1 MIQTARFAL
10 AAVAALT
17 FAVAVAPGCAPR
29 SPASPTSDSRA
40 GAAAANEVQSGA
52 PSDPSTSRS
61 EMKPMT
67 VRETPEQLRAR
78 LTRMQYEVTQNAA
91 TEPPFKNE
99 YWNNHEA
106 GLYVDIVS
114 GEPLFTS
121 LDKFDSG
128 CGWPSF
134 TKAIAE
140 SSIERKS
147 DTTWGM
153 TRTEVRTKNSDS
165 HLGHVFDDG
174 PGPIGERWCIN
185 SASLRFIPLAD
196 LEKEGYGAQL
206 ALFGKQASA
215 KSGADSKGGAQKDA
229 TPATSTKEIAVLAGG
244 CFWGMEDILRKL
256 PGVLETEV
264 GYTGGNVKN
273 ATYRNHEGH
282 AEAIRI
288 TFDPAQLTYGALLDM
303 FFKMHDPTTKNRQG
317 NDVGTSYRSAIFY
330 TSDAQKAEA
339 AAAIER
345 ATKSGRWKKPIVTE
359 VTAASEW
366 WPAEEYHQDY
376 LVKNPGGYTCHFV
389 RD

>member
-1 MIQTARFAL
+1 
-10 AAVAALT
+10 
-17 FAVAVAPGCAPR
+17 
-29 SPASPTSDSRA
+29 
-40 GAAAANEVQSGA
+40 
-52 PSDPSTSRS
+52 
-61 EMKPMT
+61 MT

-106 GLYVDIVS
+106 GLYVDVVS

-153 TRTEVRTKNSDS
+153 TRTEVRAKNSDS

-206 ALFGKQASA
+206 ALFGKQPGANAGTSA
-215 KSGADSKGGAQKDA
+215 RGGAQKDA
-229 TPATSTKEIAVLAGG
+229 APATNTKEIAVLAGG

-256 PGVLETEV
+256 PGVLDTEV
-264 GYTGGNVKN
+264 GYTGGTVAN
-273 ATYRNHEGH
+273 ATYENHEGH

-288 TFDPAQLTYGALLDM
+288 TFDPSKLTYGALLDM

-330 TSDAQKAEA
+330 TSEAQKAEA

-345 ATKSGRWKKPIVTE
+345 ATKSGRWKKPIATE
-359 VTAASEW
+359 VTAASAW

-376 LVKNPGGYTCHFV
+376 LVKHPGGYTCHFV

>member
-1 MIQTARFAL
+1 MFKLTVLAFAAPL
-10 AAVAALT
+10 VALT
-17 FAVAVAPGCAPR
+17 LACAPR
-29 SPASPTSDSRA
+29 PASSPASSSSSTAA
-40 GAAAANEVQSGA
+40 GDANAAA
-52 PSDPSTSRS
+52 PSH
-61 EMKPMT
+61 EEKPMIQ
-67 VRETPEQLRAR
+67 ETPEQLKAR
-78 LTRMQYEVTQNAA
+78 LTRMQFDVTQNAA

-99 YWNNHEA
+99 YWNNHEV

-121 LDKFDSG
+121 MDKFDSG

-134 TKAIAE
+134 TKPIAE
-140 SSIERKS
+140 SSIDRKHDGAFGWS
-147 DTTWGM
+147 
-153 TRTEVRTKNSDS
+153 RTEVRSKKADS

-185 SASLRFIPLAD
+185 SASLRFIPVAD

-215 KSGADSKGGAQKDA
+215 KSDTSAKGGAQKDA
-229 TPATSTKEIAVLAGG
+229 AAATKTEEIAILAGG

-273 ATYRNHEGH
+273 ATYKNHEGH

-288 TFDPAQLTYGALLDM
+288 VFDPSKLTFGALLDM

-317 NDVGTSYRSAIFY
+317 NDTGTSYRSAIFY
-330 TSDAQKAEA
+330 VSDAQKQEAEA
-339 AAAIER
+339 AVER
-345 ATKSGRWKKPIVTE
+345 ATKSGRWKKPIATE
-359 VTAASEW
+359 ITPASAW

-376 LVKNPGGYTCHFV
+376 LVKNPGGYTCHYV